1 MAGMSRHG
9 ARRGP
14 NSPFVLDVSELGRK
28 PGSMVTL
35 QETVPSPARIGVE
48 LLAIAKG
55 APITLDLRLESVSDG
70 VLVSGTA
77 SAPTEGECARCLT
90 PVTDHVDIDLAE
102 FFAYPDSEIEAEA
115 EEDEVGHVVYDAAG
129 DTVDIEQQ
137 IIDAVGLALPFSP
150 LCREDCPG
158 LCPECGVQL
167 ASAEPGHHHDVIDPR
182 WAKLAAIIPTEEE
195 EPTAGGSE

>member
-1 MAGMSRHG
+1 MSRHG

-35 QETVPSPARIGVE
+35 HETVPSPARIGVE

-150 LCREDCPG
+150 LCRDDCPG